1 MKEKISIEFTDS
13 GKTAY
18 IELDDSQSPKTV
30 KAILDNLGIEL
41 PMLVKTN
48 FIDCYEDSRL
58 GWDFDTEP
66 LNTKSQIDKTQA
78 CNAKVLG
85 TNSIIVPSGK

>member
-1 MKEKISIEFTDS
+1 M
-13 GKTAY
+13 
-18 IELDDSQSPKTV
+18 
-30 KAILDNLGIEL
+30 GIEL
-41 PMLVKTN
+41 LLFVKTN

-58 GWDFDTEP
+58 GWDLDTKP

>member
-1 MKEKISIEFTDS
+1 M
-13 GKTAY
+13 
-18 IELDDSQSPKTV
+18 
-30 KAILDNLGIEL
+30 GIEL
-41 PMLVKTN
+41 PLLVKTN

-58 GWDFDTEP
+58 GWDLDTEQ

-85 TNSIIVPSGK
+85 KIQLLFLQGNSSENQYNTS